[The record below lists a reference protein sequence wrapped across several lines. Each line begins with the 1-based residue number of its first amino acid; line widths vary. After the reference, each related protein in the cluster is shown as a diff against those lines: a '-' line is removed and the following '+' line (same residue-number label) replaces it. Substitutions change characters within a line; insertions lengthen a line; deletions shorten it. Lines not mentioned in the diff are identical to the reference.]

1 MKNITKLHN
10 KLCSTASNPPGIH
23 AKNVAMLM
31 PFSPTFTLTFFA
43 FRKLILLLHCCIFSV
58 ILYWKQHSFL
68 YFLAIAIKKIAC
80 DAAYNRSCTKRHN
93 FLYNTINRSN
103 CCLKEP
109 ILSFA
114 SKRESACITVC
125 MCTLRFCMSN
135 HTKSDHIFVEI
146 KFRS

>member
-1 MKNITKLHN
+1 
-10 KLCSTASNPPGIH
+10 
-23 AKNVAMLM
+23 MLM
-31 PFSPTFTLTFFA
+31 LFSLTFALTFFA
-43 FRKLILLLHCCIFSV
+43 FRKLILLYIVVFSMLFF
-58 ILYWKQHSFL
+58 IESNISF

-135 HTKSDHIFVEI
+135 HTKSDHIFAEI